1 MAGGSMHRNVVAA
14 ALQVVAVLVILAGA
28 FAVDAKVG
36 VIAVGFLLL
45 MVGLDL
51 EDDA

>member
-1 MAGGSMHRNVVAA
+1 MHRNAVAA
-14 ALQVVAVLVILAGA
+14 ALQVVAVVVILAGA
-28 FAVDAKVG
+28 FAVAWEVG

-51 EDDA
+51 EGDS

>member
-1 MAGGSMHRNVVAA
+1 MHRNAVAA

-28 FAVDAKVG
+28 FAVGWKVG

-45 MVGLDL
+45 MLGLDL
-51 EDDA
+51 EGDR

>member
-1 MAGGSMHRNVVAA
+1 MHRNAVAA
-14 ALQVVAVLVILAGA
+14 ALQVVAVVLVVAGA
-28 FAVDAKVG
+28 FGVSLDVG
-36 VIAVGFLLL
+36 IIAVGFVLL